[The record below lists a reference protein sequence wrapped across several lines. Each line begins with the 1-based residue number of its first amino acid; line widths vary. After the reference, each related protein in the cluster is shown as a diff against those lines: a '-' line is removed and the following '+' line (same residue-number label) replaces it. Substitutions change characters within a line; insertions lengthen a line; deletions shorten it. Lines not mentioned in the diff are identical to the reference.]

1 MCGYRIDYE
10 NRNSWL
16 CSVCHVGALR
26 PFIKQ
31 YSAARGSPSNVKIK
45 RSFSLNH
52 SKRLITVGC
61 DGSRYNMMG
70 VDLMKTVAHPTSESV
85 EPIVNILANP
95 ILGIAIALLDFTLEV
110 FAPPIDAY

>member
-1 MCGYRIDYE
+1 MKTGIVGFA
-10 NRNSWL
+10 
-16 CSVCHVGALR
+16 VCAMWGRLSGHSSSR
-26 PFIKQ
+26 